1 MRFLL
6 ADDHGL
12 FREGIKLIF
21 NKLQPDTEIVE
32 AETLPETEKLL
43 SGQDK
48 FDLILLD
55 LKMPGMNGLDSV
67 SRVVDVAGE
76 QPVVVMSGAYR
87 RADVL
92 ATIEKGAA
100 GFIPKTLGGQAMV
113 NAINLILH
121 GEKFI
126 PSVICSSD
134 EEEDAE
140 TNAEK
145 DLSIFEGLTGRE
157 REVLL
162 HLVEGHSNK
171 VIANILDLQEVT
183 VRAHL
188 KGVFRKLGV
197 SSRTQAVGLA
207 LRRGFKD

>member
-21 NKLQPDTEIVE
+21 NKLQPDIEVVE
-32 AETLPETEKLL
+32 AETLPETETLL
-43 SGQDK
+43 ANGSG

-55 LKMPGMNGLDSV
+55 LKMPGMSGLDSV
-67 SRVVDVAGE
+67 SRVVSVADG

-87 RADVL
+87 RSDVL
-92 ATIEKGAA
+92 ASIEKGAA

-113 NAINLILH
+113 NAINLVLH

-126 PSVICSSD
+126 PSVICSNDD
-134 EEEDAE
+134 EGLDEEDA
-140 TNAEK
+140 
-145 DLSIFEGLTGRE
+145 DLSVFEVLTGRE
-157 REVLL
+157 REVLK

>member
-21 NKLQPDTEIVE
+21 EKLQPGIEVFE
-32 AETLPETEKLL
+32 AETLSETETLL
-43 SGQDK
+43 AANAK
-48 FDLILLD
+48 YDLILLD
-55 LKMPGMNGLDSV
+55 LKMPGGNGMSSV
-67 SRVVDVAGE
+67 QKIVEKAKG

-92 ATIEKGAA
+92 TCIENGAF
-100 GFIPKTLGGQAMV
+100 GFIPKTLGGQAMI
-113 NAINLILH
+113 NAINLVLN
-121 GEKFI
+121 GEKYI
-126 PSVICSSD
+126 PSIICST
-134 EEEDAE
+134 EPEEDIE
-140 TNAEK
+140 DTS
-145 DLSIFEGLTGRE
+145 DDSLFEELTTRE
-157 REVLL
+157 REVLK

-188 KGVFRKLGV
+188 KGVFRKLNV

-207 LRRGFKD
+207 LRKGFKP

>member
-1 MRFLL
+1 MKFLL

-21 NKLQPDTEIVE
+21 NKLQPGIEVIE
-32 AETLPETEKLL
+32 AETLPETEKQLKIH
-43 SGQDK
+43 DD
-48 FDLILLD
+48 FDLVLLD
-55 LKMPGMNGLDSV
+55 LKMPGMDGLDSV
-67 SRVVDVAGE
+67 STVVNCAGK

-87 RADVL
+87 RSDVL
-92 ATIEKGAA
+92 TCIDKGAA
-100 GFIPKTLGGQAMV
+100 GFIPKTLGGQAMI
-113 NAINLILH
+113 NAINLVLH

-126 PSVICSSD
+126 PSVICSTD
-134 EEEDAE
+134 EEEPIQE
-140 TNAEK
+140 EQ
-145 DLSIFEGLTGRE
+145 DLSIFEELTGRE
-157 REVLL
+157 REVLK

-197 SSRTQAVGLA
+197 SSRTQAVGIA
-207 LRRGFKD
+207 LRRGFKG

>member
-1 MRFLL
+1 MKFLL

-21 NKLQPDTEIVE
+21 NKLQPDIEVVE
-32 AETLPETEKLL
+32 AETLPETEKRL
-43 SGQDK
+43 SSGETY
-48 FDLILLD
+48 DLILLD
-55 LKMPGMNGLDSV
+55 LKMPGVHGLDGV
-67 SRVVDVAGE
+67 KKIVKIAKG
-76 QPVVVMSGAYR
+76 QQVVVMSGAYR

-92 ATIEKGAA
+92 TCIEKGAA

-113 NAINLILH
+113 NAINLVLN

-126 PSVICSSD
+126 PSVICSTD
-134 EEEDAE
+134 AEEDIE
-140 TNAEK
+140 SQRDPSLFNE
-145 DLSIFEGLTGRE
+145 LTARE
-157 REVLL
+157 REVLKY
-162 HLVEGHSNK
+162 LVEGHSNK

-207 LRRGFKD
+207 LRRGFKE

>member
-1 MRFLL
+1 MKFLL

-21 NKLQPDTEIVE
+21 NKLQPDIEVVE
-32 AETLPETEKLL
+32 AETLPETESLL
-43 SGQDK
+43 NNGSK
-48 FDLILLD
+48 YDLILLD
-55 LKMPGMNGLDSV
+55 LKMPGVSGLDSV
-67 SRVVDVAGE
+67 QKIVSLAEE

-92 ATIEKGAA
+92 SCIDKGAA
-100 GFIPKTLGGQAMV
+100 GFIPKTLGGQAMI
-113 NAINLILH
+113 NAINLVLH

-126 PSVICSSD
+126 PSVICSTD
-134 EEEDAE
+134 EEMAEDE
-140 TNAEK
+140 TDSK
-145 DLSIFEGLTGRE
+145 IFEELTTRE
-157 REVLL
+157 REVLKY
-162 HLVEGHSNK
+162 LVEGHSNK
-171 VIANILDLQEVT
+171 VIASILELQEVT

-207 LRRGFKD
+207 LRSGFSG

>member
-1 MRFLL
+1 MKFLL

-21 NKLQPDTEIVE
+21 NKLQPDIQVVE
-32 AETLPETEKLL
+32 AETLPETEAKLRA
-43 SGQDK
+43 GND

-55 LKMPGMNGLDSV
+55 LKMPGVSGLDSV
-67 SRVVDVAGE
+67 QKIVSLAGK

-87 RADVL
+87 RVDVL
-92 ATIEKGAA
+92 ACIDKGAS
-100 GFIPKTLGGQAMV
+100 GFIPKTLGGQAMI
-113 NAINLILH
+113 NAINLVLH

-126 PSVICSSD
+126 PSVICST
-134 EEEDAE
+134 EEELIEDD
-140 TNAEK
+140 T
-145 DLSIFEGLTGRE
+145 DSHIFDELTTRE
-157 REVLL
+157 REVLKY
-162 HLVEGHSNK
+162 LVEGHSNK
-171 VIANILDLQEVT
+171 VIASILELQEVT

-207 LRRGFKD
+207 LRSGFTG

>member
-1 MRFLL
+1 MKFLL

-21 NKLQPDTEIVE
+21 NKLQPNIEVFESENLPDTESM
-32 AETLPETEKLL
+32 LL
-43 SGQDK
+43 KNDA

-55 LKMPGMNGLDSV
+55 LKMPGMTGLDSV
-67 SRVVDVAGE
+67 EKVISLAGK

-92 ATIEKGAA
+92 TCINMGAS
-100 GFIPKTLGGQAMV
+100 GFIPKTLGGQAMI
-113 NAINLILH
+113 NAIDLVLN

-126 PSVICSSD
+126 PSIICST
-134 EEEDAE
+134 EPEDYLAQE
-140 TNAEK
+140 TNSS
-145 DLSIFEGLTGRE
+145 LFSHLTTRE
-157 REVLL
+157 REVLK
-162 HLVEGHSNK
+162 HLVDGNSNK
-171 VIANILDLQEVT
+171 VIANILELQEVT

-188 KGVFRKLGV
+188 KGVFRKLNV

-207 LRRGFKD
+207 LRSGFKA

>member
-1 MRFLL
+1 MKFLL

-21 NKLQPDTEIVE
+21 NKLQPDIEVVE
-32 AETLPETEKLL
+32 AETLPETETLL
-43 SGQDK
+43 NNGSTY
-48 FDLILLD
+48 DLILLD
-55 LKMPGMNGLDSV
+55 LKMPGVSGLDSV
-67 SRVVDVAGE
+67 EKIVELAKE

-92 ATIEKGAA
+92 SCIDKGAA
-100 GFIPKTLGGQAMV
+100 GFIPKTLGGQAMI
-113 NAINLILH
+113 NAINLVLH

-126 PSVICSSD
+126 PSVICST
-134 EEEDAE
+134 EEEAVEEE
-140 TNAEK
+140 TDSK
-145 DLSIFEGLTGRE
+145 VFEELTSRE
-157 REVLL
+157 REVLKY
-162 HLVEGHSNK
+162 LVEGHSNK
-171 VIANILDLQEVT
+171 VIASILELQEVT

-207 LRRGFKD
+207 LRSGFSG

>member
-1 MRFLL
+1 MKFLL

-21 NKLQPDTEIVE
+21 NKLQPDIKVVE
-32 AETLPETEKLL
+32 AETLPETEMCL
-43 SGQDK
+43 SDDSS

-55 LKMPGMNGLDSV
+55 LKMPGVNGLDSV
-67 SRVVDVAGE
+67 KKVVEIAGD

-92 ATIEKGAA
+92 TCIEKGAA
-100 GFIPKTLGGQAMV
+100 GFIPKTLGGQAMI
-113 NAINLILH
+113 NAINLVLN

-126 PSVICSSD
+126 PSVICSTD
-134 EEEDAE
+134 EEEPDPSLEDAS
-140 TNAEK
+140 
-145 DLSIFEGLTGRE
+145 LFEELTTRE
-157 REVLL
+157 REVLKY
-162 HLVEGHSNK
+162 LVEGHSNK
-171 VIANILDLQEVT
+171 VIANILELQEVT

-188 KGVFRKLGV
+188 KGVFRKLDV

-207 LRRGFKD
+207 LRKGFKA